1 MLFFLVDKYFSCSA
15 PDTVTYCIWMWS
27 RSFSIESLCVDA
39 LWQCVVLRVT
49 CWFLSFCMSQSHP
62 SISWA
67 GLSPHALYQPDFD
80 GHMLP
85 LCLAGRSFEE
95 TQQKMATVIGAT
107 HTHRRPQTPT
117 PKNHRHA
124 LIWSYIYTHTS
135 TNLYVDWCS
144 SCCLD
149 ELWKDVHTMKSLHF

>member
-1 MLFFLVDKYFSCSA
+1 
-15 PDTVTYCIWMWS
+15 MWS

-62 SISWA
+62 SILRA
-67 GLSPHALYQPDFD
+67 GLSPHASYQPDFD

-95 TQQKMATVIGAT
+95 TQQKWQQWLGRHTHTQTPPDSNSPSKKKKITDMHLYDHT
-107 HTHRRPQTPT
+107 HTHKYKPLFRWLMFFMLSRWALDRRA
-117 PKNHRHA
+117 H
-124 LIWSYIYTHTS
+124 YE
-135 TNLYVDWCS
+135 VS
-144 SCCLD
+144 SSLKLVMELD
-149 ELWKDVHTMKSLHF
+149 HLWIMSDK